1 MVIRIAVVVIVV
13 MRVRIQRTALPLHAL
28 PLRMRMR
35 IHAGDG
41 VRDRAIDS
49 WVAFASVVVVVVVI
63 AVVPLVVGGRGC
75 ALTLGLSLRFGRS
88 SSYGWRRTAVC

>member
-35 IHAGDG
+35 IHTGDG
-41 VRDRAIDS
+41 VGDRAIDS
-49 WVAFASVVVVVVVI
+49 WVAFASVVVVVI
-63 AVVPLVVGGRGC
+63 AVIPLVEGGRGC